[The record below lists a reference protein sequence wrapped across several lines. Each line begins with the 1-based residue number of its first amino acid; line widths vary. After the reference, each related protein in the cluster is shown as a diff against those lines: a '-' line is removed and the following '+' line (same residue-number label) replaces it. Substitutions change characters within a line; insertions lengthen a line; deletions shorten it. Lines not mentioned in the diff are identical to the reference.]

1 MGYCQGGGNG
11 RMRGREDCDDNG
23 TDGDDGDVV
32 WGVSSSS
39 GGGGGGGGW
48 RRIVPA
54 AELEAPLWSSF
65 RL

>member
-1 MGYCQGGGNG
+1 
-11 RMRGREDCDDNG
+11 MRGREDCDDNG

-39 GGGGGGGGW
+39 GGGGGGGGGW